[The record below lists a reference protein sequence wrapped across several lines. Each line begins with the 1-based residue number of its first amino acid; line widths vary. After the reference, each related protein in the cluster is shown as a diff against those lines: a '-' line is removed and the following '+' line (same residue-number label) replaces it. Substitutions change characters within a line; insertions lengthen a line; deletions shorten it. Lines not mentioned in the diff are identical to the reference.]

1 MQAATMA
8 EIAREAGISPGAIY
22 RYFDSKD
29 VLVHCC
35 LEEGTRFIMDQWRA
49 EEPQEGERLGLTDLC
64 SATVAILDDPSE
76 RLHTILWLEELL
88 AAARDDEREID
99 RGFGESDEPAG
110 IAARLR
116 LAQAE
121 GELSTGVDPD
131 TLAWLFQAIYDGLRI
146 EKLYKPDLDLSPMV
160 DLVLRLLA
168 HVPPANS
175 ANGHTPAD

>member
-22 RYFDSKD
+22 RYFESKD
-29 VLVHCC
+29 VLVHTC

-49 EEPQEGERLGLTDLC
+49 EEPTESERLGLTDLC
-64 SATVAILDDPSE
+64 DATVAILEDPSE

-88 AAARDDEREID
+88 AAARDEDRLMD
-99 RGFGESDEPAG
+99 RGFGPDGHPAG

-121 GELSTGVDPD
+121 GELSSGVDAD
-131 TLAWLFQAIYDGLRI
+131 TLAWLFQVIYDGLRI
-146 EKLYKPDLDLSPMV
+146 EKLYEPDLELSPMI
-160 DLVLRLLA
+160 DLVLRLIAL
-168 HVPPANS
+168 VPPADS
-175 ANGHTPAD
+175 TNGHATS